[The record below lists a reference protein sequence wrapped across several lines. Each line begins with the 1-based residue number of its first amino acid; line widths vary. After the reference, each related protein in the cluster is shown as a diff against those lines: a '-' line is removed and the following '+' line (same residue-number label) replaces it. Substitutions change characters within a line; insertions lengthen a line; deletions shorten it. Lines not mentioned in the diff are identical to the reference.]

1 VIRARCPFEVDVEA
15 SLRLPGSS
23 VADAHGSKCDPQTPS
38 FAVAKGPSG
47 QRISVGANGR
57 WRGLARWKFA
67 TSPAYRRR
75 RSASPFRGRIRG
87 QGAWI
92 RAPRPPASAPPPPV
106 AGLEAAG
113 RHQGR
118 WSVGAEAP
126 RAATPSH
133 CWIKAGNHRDPVAE
147 GKDPRSQA
155 RCSSPAI
162 IIFRRPDFCSRE
174 RRWRE
179 GWGRKSERDGKE
191 SGGRRRWRW
200 WQRRPAR
207 RGWREAFWRQRRPA
221 RRGWRE
227 AFWRHVEE
235 PLGQWSGRICDGM
248 CLLDNEYQIR
258 PLHLEMYTAKSYKRP
273 LFSICI

>member
-1 VIRARCPFEVDVEA
+1 VDVEA

-23 VADAHGSKCDPQTPS
+23 VADAHGSKCDPQTPP

-133 CWIKAGNHRDPVAE
+133 RWIKVGNHRIQWRRAWIHAPKPA
-147 GKDPRSQA
+147 A
-155 RCSSPAI
+155 RCLPSSSSGALT
-162 IIFRRPDFCSRE
+162 FVHGRGGGE
-174 RRWRE
+174 R
-179 GWGRKSERDGKE
+179 GGRKE
-191 SGGRRRWRW
+191 
-200 WQRRPAR
+200 
-207 RGWREAFWRQRRPA
+207 
-221 RRGWRE
+221 
-227 AFWRHVEE
+227 
-235 PLGQWSGRICDGM
+235 
-248 CLLDNEYQIR
+248 
-258 PLHLEMYTAKSYKRP
+258 
-273 LFSICI
+273 